1 MSAVTNPTTPVSSLV
16 TPTTSSTPAQ
26 TGTGQ
31 TLGATA
37 FLSLLTTELQNQD
50 PLNPMDDTQSVTQ
63 LAQFQALQSQVNL
76 ADSFQSF
83 QNNFAVS
90 QAASLIG
97 LTVAVNSTSSTSA
110 NSSGSSSS
118 TITGVVSGIQV
129 VNGVPEFA
137 LSNNGA
143 IVTDSSGNPALFQ
156 LNQITA
162 IVPSGSSST
171 SGG

>member
-1 MSAVTNPTTPVSSLV
+1 MAG
-16 TPTTSSTPAQ
+16 TSPINGLINSGTQSTLPAQ

-31 TLGATA
+31 QLGATA

-63 LAQFQALQSQVNL
+63 LAQFQALQSQVTL

-83 QNNFAVS
+83 QQSFSVS

-97 LTVAVNSTSSTSA
+97 LTVAVNTNGSSTSA
-110 NSSGSSSS
+110 NSSSSSSS
-118 TITGVVSGIQV
+118 TISGVVTGVQV

-137 LSNNGA
+137 LTGSNGQ
-143 IVTDSSGNPALFQ
+143 IITDSSGNPALFTV
-156 LNQITA
+156 NQITA
-162 IVPSGSSST
+162 IVPSGSSS
-171 SGG
+171 GG